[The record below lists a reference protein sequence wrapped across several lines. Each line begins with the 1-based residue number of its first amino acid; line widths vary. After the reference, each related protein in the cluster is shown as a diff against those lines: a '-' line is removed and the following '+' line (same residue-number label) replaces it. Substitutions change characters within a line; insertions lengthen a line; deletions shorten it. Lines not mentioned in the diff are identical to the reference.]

1 MGRLGSRE
9 GAAYGTAAATAVVV
23 VAIGLLSSCSVERAA
38 APTPASGPTTAASPT
53 R

>member
-1 MGRLGSRE
+1 MSRLGSRE
-9 GAAYGTAAATAVVV
+9 GAAYGTAAATAVLV

-38 APTPASGPTTAASPT
+38 APAPEGGSATAAYAT

>member
-1 MGRLGSRE
+1 MNRLGSRE

-38 APTPASGPTTAASPT
+38 APASGSATTAYAT